1 MSAGEAGGI
10 KDDYIGNASVQ
21 DKGAGKK
28 PKGIGKQPE
37 AVVQTVKDKQPSSKK
52 KMRAGALIAE
62 NSTAVNSTAEKCKKA
77 MPRSLKR
84 RLLQIVSK
92 N

>member
-10 KDDYIGNASVQ
+10 EDDNIGNASVE
-21 DKGAGKK
+21 DKGVGKK
-28 PKGIGKQPE
+28 PKGTGKQPE
-37 AVVQTVKDKQPSSKK
+37 TAVQTVKDKQPSSKK
-52 KMRAGALIAE
+52 KTKAALIAE
-62 NSTAVNSTAEKCKKA
+62 NSTAVNSTAEKCKKT

>member
-1 MSAGEAGGI
+1 MSAGAAGGI
-10 KDDYIGNASVQ
+10 KDDCIGNASVE

-28 PKGIGKQPE
+28 PKGTGKQPE
-37 AVVQTVKDKQPSSKK
+37 TVVKGKQPSSKK

-62 NSTAVNSTAEKCKKA
+62 NSTAVNSTAEKCKKT